1 MSPAIL
7 TPVPN
12 ENNCNRTQTSL
23 QVHKKHESE
32 TDLQFEFVNA
42 EQISVFLKIN
52 VQTVRNLTSNGKI
65 PYYKFGKRVLY
76 RIDEVREL
84 VLKNKRGKYNGD

>member
-7 TPVPN
+7 THVPN
-12 ENNCNRTQTSL
+12 ENNCNHSQSSL
-23 QVHKKHESE
+23 QVHRKHESE
-32 TDLQFEFVNA
+32 KDIQFEFVNA
-42 EQISVFLKIN
+42 DQISTFLKIN

-76 RIDEVREL
+76 RLDEVREL
-84 VLKNKRGKYNGD
+84 VLKSKRGKYNGD